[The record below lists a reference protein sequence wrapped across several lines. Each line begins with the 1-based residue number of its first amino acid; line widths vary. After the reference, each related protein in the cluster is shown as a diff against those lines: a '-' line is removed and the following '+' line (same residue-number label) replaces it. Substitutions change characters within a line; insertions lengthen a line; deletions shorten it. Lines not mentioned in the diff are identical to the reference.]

1 MNAAFPY
8 PVDIDTLRQFI
19 QLARPSGG
27 ALTLLHIAAAGG
39 APQARTFDVPAELDA
54 LIEYARQHNAA
65 RSNIYWLPNAAAC
78 RDRKPAKGDMTAA
91 RFAWAD
97 CDPDIKRF
105 GSYDAARVH
114 LTGTH
119 AAQLEPVASFVID
132 SGNGLQAFFRLAQ
145 PVALPASLDAYERI
159 NQAVGEAFAGPGTF
173 NVDRIMRVPGTWN
186 WPTTTKRKK
195 GYPEAPGMARIVSA
209 STRTFTLEQLG
220 ELVKVDEPG
229 APPAGVDAD
238 TGEVDAERRFA
249 DLLKTDVKLRDRWA
263 GGTTGLADTSGS
275 AMDLS
280 LYAMLIARRFAHDDI
295 VTLMAG
301 WQHGSASGRAQ
312 GARYWDRLRGNTEAQ
327 PVQLTPA
334 DKAVHELNQRHAYV
348 LLGGSGAVLN
358 EHESG
363 ADFIKLDAFRA
374 YYANQLVPVESVDK
388 QGREATKWAP
398 VADVWLRHRERR
410 TFDGIEFAPGGARRG
425 WYNLWRGFAVEQ
437 LPGMTMFRAGL
448 RCRRFLS
455 HVKYNVCH
463 GNREQFRYFMQWCAD
478 MVQRPDE
485 KPGVAVAI
493 SGEKGTGKTKVVEV
507 LAALLGRHAL
517 SVSQP
522 EHLVGRFNAHQAQAL
537 LVAAEES
544 FWAGDKKAEGA
555 LKHLITSPSAM
566 MERKGVDAVEMQ
578 SLTRFMFVG
587 NAEWIFPATADE
599 RRLFAMTCGNR
610 RQRDYAYF
618 RAIDDQ
624 MYGAGLRRHKR
635 GSAAPGLQALL
646 TFLAAL
652 DLSRFEIRAIPET
665 IGLREQRAATFEPHE
680 QFFRDCLTNQEIG
693 GGPWTEES
701 MRFSKQALYQ
711 VFADSV
717 QGRRFI
723 VNQAVFG
730 RWIKRVFGWKEV
742 RIGSN
747 PREWVMSGWS
757 AARDAFADGMKVEI
771 ELDDDEP
778 AHAARASAQEI
789 ADARF
794 FACSDDGS
802 DLA

>member
-1 MNAAFPY
+1 
-8 PVDIDTLRQFI
+8 
-19 QLARPSGG
+19 
-27 ALTLLHIAAAGG
+27 
-39 APQARTFDVPAELDA
+39 
-54 LIEYARQHNAA
+54 
-65 RSNIYWLPNAAAC
+65 
-78 RDRKPAKGDMTAA
+78 MTVA

-97 CDPDIKRF
+97 CDPDIRRF
-105 GSYDAARVH
+105 GSYDAARAH

-119 AAQLEPVASFVID
+119 AARLEPVASFVID
-132 SGNGLQAFFRLAQ
+132 SGNGLQAFFRLVQ
-145 PVALPASLDAYERI
+145 PVELPAGLDTYERI
-159 NQAVGEAFAGPGTF
+159 NQAIGEAFSGPGTF

-186 WPTTTKRKK
+186 WPTATKRKK
-195 GYPEAPGMARIVSA
+195 GYPEAPNMARIVSVSDCA
-209 STRTFTLEQLG
+209 FTLEQLG
-220 ELVKVDEPG
+220 GLVG
-229 APPAGVDAD
+229 ANEQETPRAD
-238 TGEVDAERRFA
+238 VAIATGEVDAVRRLT
-249 DLLKTDVKLRDRWA
+249 DLLKTDAKLRARWS
-263 GGTTGLADTSGS
+263 GGTAGLTDTSGS

-280 LYAMLIARRFAHDDI
+280 LYAMLIARRFDHDDI
-295 VTLMAG
+295 VTLMMD
-301 WQHGSASGRAQ
+301 WQHGSVTGRAQ
-312 GARYWDRLRGNTEAQ
+312 GTRYWDRLRGNTEAQ
-327 PVQLTPA
+327 PAQVTAA
-334 DKAVHELNQRHAYV
+334 DDAVHEMNQRHAYV

-358 EHESG
+358 EQESG
-363 ADFIKLDAFRA
+363 AEFIKLDAFRA

-388 QGREATKWAP
+388 QGREATKWVP

-437 LPGMTMFRAGL
+437 IPNMGVFRSGL

-455 HVKYNVCH
+455 HVKFNVCR

-522 EHLVGRFNAHQAQAL
+522 EHLLGRFNAHQAQAL

-555 LKHLITSPSAM
+555 LKHLITSPSVVI
-566 MERKGVDAVEMQ
+566 ERKGADAVEMR
-578 SLTRFMFVG
+578 SLTRFVFVG

-624 MYGAGLRRHKR
+624 LYGTGLRRHER
-635 GSAAPGLQALL
+635 GSAATGLRALL

-652 DLSRFEIRAIPET
+652 DLTHFEIREIPET
-665 IGLREQRAATFEPHE
+665 VGLREQRAATLEPHE
-680 QFFRDCLTNQEIG
+680 QFFWDCLTNQEIG
-693 GGPWTEES
+693 GAPWSDET
-701 MRFSKQALYQ
+701 MRFSKQALYRA
-711 VFADSV
+711 FADSV

-730 RWIKRVFGWKEV
+730 RWIKRVLGWKDV
-742 RIGSN
+742 RIDSN
-747 PREWVMSGWS
+747 PREWIVAGWS
-757 AARDAFADGMKVEI
+757 AARAAFVAGTKVEV
-771 ELDDDEP
+771 ELSDDEP
-778 AHAARASAQEI
+778 AQVMPASVQEI
-789 ADARF
+789 ANARH
-794 FACSDDGS
+794 FACSDEGS